1 MSMRTISPLR
11 QNMIDDMTARQL
23 GPKTQHDYIR
33 SCKRFTAFLGRSP
46 DTATADDIRRFQLDL
61 AQSGISIFNRNG
73 IVTAVK
79 FLFRVTLR
87 RPDLV
92 TAFYHVRPPQM
103 IPPVLSADEVEQ
115 LLASATTLRVRVMLS
130 LAYGCGL
137 RAGEVIRLRAGDIDS
152 VQNIIRIVQSK
163 GRKDRHVMLPPCVLD
178 LSRQWWL
185 ERPTNQDAGMAP
197 RDRWLFPGHV
207 PGKPMS
213 TRQLN
218 RLFHQAARAAGI
230 RKRITLHTSR
240 QRRAFSATQ
249 HSFATHLLE
258 RGTDIRLI
266 QALLGHHKLETTAH
280 YTRVATGIIAA
291 VASPIDRLASKAAGP
306 KTGKLK
312 VAAAKTRRR
321 QKEPA

>member
-11 QNMIDDMTARQL
+11 QSMIDDMTARQI
-23 GPKTQHDYIR
+23 GPKTQKDYIR
-33 SCKRFTAFLGRSP
+33 SCKLFALFLGRAP
-46 DTATADDIRRFQLDL
+46 DTATANDIRRFQLDL
-61 AQSGISIFNRNG
+61 AEGAPSIFTRNS
-73 IVTAVK
+73 IVSGLK
-79 FLFRVTLR
+79 FLFKVTLR

-92 TAFYHVRPPQM
+92 TEFYYVRQPVT

-115 LLASATTLRVRVMLS
+115 LLTAAKSLRVRVMLS

-152 VQNIIRIVQSK
+152 AQNIIRIVQSK
-163 GRKDRHVMLPPCVLD
+163 GRKDRHVMLPPCVLA

-197 RDRWLFPGHV
+197 RDRWLFPGRV
-207 PGKPMS
+207 PSKPIT

-218 RLFHQAARAAGI
+218 RLFHEAARAAGI
-230 RKRITLHTSR
+230 AKRVTLHTLR
-240 QRRAFSATQ
+240 

-258 RGTDIRLI
+258 HGTDIRLI
-266 QALLGHHKLETTAH
+266 QALLGHHRLDTTAH

-291 VASPIDRLASKAAGP
+291 VASPIDKLAGQVGKSKKTKPGKPRRKKAA
-306 KTGKLK
+306 
-312 VAAAKTRRR
+312 R
-321 QKEPA
+321 